1 MRTAFIALKHKVDHV
16 INDITVVT
24 KPKYESHNYRLL
36 G

>member
-24 KPKYESHNYRLL
+24 KP
-36 G
+36 